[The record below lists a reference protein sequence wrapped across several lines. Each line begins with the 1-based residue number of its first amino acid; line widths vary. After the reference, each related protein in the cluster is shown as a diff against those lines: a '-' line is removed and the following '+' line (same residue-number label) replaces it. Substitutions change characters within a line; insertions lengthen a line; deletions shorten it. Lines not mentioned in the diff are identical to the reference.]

1 MHKVIQSETR
11 ADQNLSASWRQTDQS
26 NHCPERPRIFC
37 EDEIEAA
44 VVGKALRTGN
54 ASPPFL
60 SIQLSEATEADLLA
74 AKSARP
80 DQAHRVDG
88 WIKFLKQNAE
98 PPPPIQVQFLN
109 AAELQ
114 KDTILRIHRDESGK
128 LEYAT
133 AHRI

>member
-1 MHKVIQSETR
+1 
-11 ADQNLSASWRQTDQS
+11 
-26 NHCPERPRIFC
+26 
-37 EDEIEAA
+37 

-74 AKSARP
+74 AKSACP

-114 KDTILRIHRDESGK
+114 KTRFSGFIATRAASSSARRRTGFEGRLRAAEAVSQTRRRRPIHCLVRCPHFAEGFDLGK
-128 LEYAT
+128 V
-133 AHRI
+133 RRQNRV

>member
-1 MHKVIQSETR
+1 LQLVGRKLIKVTIVQKG
-11 ADQNLSASWRQTDQS
+11 
-26 NHCPERPRIFC
+26 PEFFF

-54 ASPPFL
+54 ATPPFL

-74 AKSARP
+74 AKSACP

-98 PPPPIQVQFLN
+98 PAASDSGPIL
-109 AAELQ
+109 
-114 KDTILRIHRDESGK
+114 KRC
-128 LEYAT
+128 
-133 AHRI
+133 